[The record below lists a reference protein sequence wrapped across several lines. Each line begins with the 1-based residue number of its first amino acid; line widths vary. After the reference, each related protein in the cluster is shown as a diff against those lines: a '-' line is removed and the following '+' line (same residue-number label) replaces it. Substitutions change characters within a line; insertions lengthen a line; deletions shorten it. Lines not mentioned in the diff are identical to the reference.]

1 MVRERL
7 TGEGL
12 GELEFQLNG
21 FPRDHVDHDGARVA
35 VGEQSSLV

>member
-12 GELEFQLNG
+12 GELEFQQNA
-21 FPRDHVDHDGARVA
+21 FPRHQVDNDGAGIA
-35 VGEQSSLV
+35 VDEQNSMA